1 MTLDENFDL
10 LRESMIQEQIIARDV
25 VAPRVLDAMRRV
37 PRHLFVPE
45 RYQPEAYTDRPLPI
59 GQNQTISQPY
69 ITAFTLEALQLSG
82 HEVILE
88 IGTGSGYQTALLAEL
103 GAMVYSM
110 ERRRPLAYG
119 AGKLLAELD
128 YDNVEIYV
136 GDGSQGLADMGP
148 YDVIVVSAAA
158 PSIPAPMLSQLRMGG
173 RIVIPVGSRRTQY
186 LKRIWLVD
194 DEWHHDDL
202 LKVTFMPLIGR
213 FGFASELD
221 EA

>member
-1 MTLDENFDL
+1 MMTEEHFDTQ
-10 LRESMIQEQIIARDV
+10 RETMIREQIIARDV
-25 VAPRVLDAMRRV
+25 MAPRVLDAMRRV
-37 PRHLFVPE
+37 PRHMFVPQ

-88 IGTGSGYQTALLAEL
+88 IGTGSGYQTALLAEM
-103 GAMVYSM
+103 GAMVYSL
-110 ERRRPLAYG
+110 ERRRPLAYR
-119 AGKLLAELD
+119 AGKLLAEFD

-136 GDGSQGLADMGP
+136 GDGSQGLADMAP
-148 YDVIVVSAAA
+148 YDAIVVSAAA
-158 PSIPAPMLSQLRMGG
+158 PSIPVPMLTQLRPGG
-173 RIVIPVGSRRTQY
+173 RIIIPVGSRRTQY

-213 FGFASELD
+213 FGFAGELN
-221 EA
+221 EG